1 MFGHNEFNW
10 NQIQH
15 FMGEGDYSW
24 KQSGNKKSSYEAKD
38 PDCYNNL
45 KTNVEII
52 GPDSKSIPVTTTEQE
67 ETGPLP
73 TWTNIPEGCKIKWEA
88 LTENDGK
95 GQSDRLNI
103 DLTVLDGNYVAKVIN
118 NVMESL
124 SPEEEDMLLTDIT
137 GISTLITERVTA
149 DLKPEL
155 TMKTIY
161 STVINTNDAGF
172 GSGEIP
178 IPSQWPKG
186 AYSLIIHHGYHA
198 QSEAADSEKAFN
210 FWVMEMG
217 PMIAELVVAA
227 IIGFFFPP
235 SLAITVTLFSAAMLA
250 DLAIMYSQY
259 QKDGFGASGLDQYDC
274 AFPDGGWN
282 HLYAIGYDTEDAEE
296 GMAGE
301 LSFQNA
307 ELLALSENYIQAVGL
322 TQATLM
328 GTLGVGILLIII
340 HRMKTKGDN

>member
-1 MFGHNEFNW
+1 MT
-10 NQIQH
+10 
-15 FMGEGDYSW
+15 SW
-24 KQSGNKKSSYEAKD
+24 KQSGNKKSSYSAKG
-38 PDCYNNL
+38 PDCLNNL

-73 TWTNIPEGCKIKWEA
+73 TWGNIPEGSKIKWEA

-103 DLTVLDGNYVAKVIN
+103 DLTVLDGNYVAKIIN
-118 NVMESL
+118 TVMNSL
-124 SPEEEDMLLTDIT
+124 SSEEEDMLLTDIT
-137 GISTLITERVTA
+137 GISTIITERVTA

-161 STVINTNDAGF
+161 STVVNTNAEGL

-178 IPSQWPKG
+178 IPIQWPKG
-186 AYSLIIHHGYHA
+186 AYSLIIHHGYHS

-210 FWVMEMG
+210 FWIMEMG

-227 IIGFFFPP
+227 IVGFFFPP
-235 SLAITVTLFSAAMLA
+235 SLVVSAAIFSVAMLA
-250 DLAIMYSQY
+250 DLAVMYSQY
-259 QKDGFGASGLDQYDC
+259 QKDGFGAAGLDQYDC

-282 HLYAIGYDTEDAEE
+282 HLYAIGYEIEGAEDD
-296 GMAGE
+296 MADGV
-301 LSFQNA
+301 SPQNA
-307 ELLALSENYIQAVGL
+307 ELLALSENYIQAVGV

-328 GTLGVGILLIII
+328 GTLGVGILLIIM
-340 HRMKTKGDN
+340 HRMKTKGAN